1 MAAQANPVQRLIAL
15 HAKGRFG
22 DMEKLARSL
31 IRREAAPILHE
42 LLGMALCGQR
52 RFAEALPPLRE
63 AARVGRTD
71 AQFWENL
78 ALCQRELGQLGDAE
92 ESLRASLSLRP
103 FAPDTLN
110 SLGSVLRSL
119 LRHGEAE
126 TVLRQALSL
135 APRHAFACF
144 NLGNVLA
151 DLGRFAEAEACF
163 RQAIAIEPA
172 NPRAWSN
179 LAVLLWDLGRR
190 REAEAAARDALAR
203 IGTIGKIG
211 DAAAGD
217 ADLVADVAAGVLSRV
232 GRVEEAVAIYRAT
245 GGYRASPGR
254 MLDAFSAARR
264 ACDWELA
271 GAIETE
277 ARRKDAGFWT
287 LGPASPHPLLL
298 MAGATAAQHLAV
310 ARTQAQQYAALPPAP
325 RPDGRSVAS
334 GNRLR
339 IGYLSGDFRDHA
351 VGAVVAGVLE
361 AHDRGQFEVIGY
373 DYAPP
378 ETSAL
383 QSRIERAFERFVSV
397 RALSFPDAARRIAV
411 DACDLVVDLAG
422 WTAGTRS
429 PILAARPA
437 PIQAQWLGFAGSM
450 GAPWIDYV
458 VADAVLVADGEEENF
473 SEKIIRLPH
482 TYSPTDD
489 RLAVG
494 EAPPRAALGLPEDA
508 FVFCSFNQPRKVT
521 PDVFDCWLTLL
532 SEVDRSVLWLS
543 NAGEGARRALRG
555 RAAARSIEPERLV
568 FAAWT
573 DSREAHLARLAR
585 ADLALDCFPYGA
597 HSTASDLLWAGVPLV
612 GLAGGTF
619 VSRVSASI
627 LGAAGMADH
636 VTSSLQD
643 YHDLA
648 LRLARDRAALTQ
660 ARERT
665 AASRRTPLFDTAG
678 FTRHLEAAFR
688 AIVARQRAGLAP
700 DHLTIADASMAGRTA
715 QGATV

>member
-1 MAAQANPVQRLIAL
+1 MAPQANPVQRLIAL

-31 IRREAAPILHE
+31 VRRDSSPILNE

-52 RFAEALPPLRE
+52 RFDEALAPLRE

-78 ALCQRELGQLGDAE
+78 ALCQRELGQFGDAE

-103 FAPDTLN
+103 FAPETLN

-126 TVLRQALSL
+126 AALRQALSL
-135 APRHAFACF
+135 APRHASACF

-151 DLGRFAEAEACF
+151 DVGRFAEAEACF
-163 RQAIAIEPA
+163 RQAIAIEPV
-172 NPRAWSN
+172 NPRAYAN
-179 LAVLLWDLGRR
+179 LAVLLWDIGRR

-203 IGTIGKIG
+203 IGKAG

-217 ADLVADVAAGVLSRV
+217 AELVADVAAGVLNRV
-232 GRVEEAVAIYRAT
+232 GRAEEAVGIYRAT

-254 MLDAFSAARR
+254 MMDAFSAARR
-264 ACDWELA
+264 ACDWDLA
-271 GAIETE
+271 AAIETE
-277 ARRKDAGFWT
+277 ASRKDAGFWT

-298 MAGATAAQHLAV
+298 MASATAAEHLAV
-310 ARTQAQQYAALPPAP
+310 ARTQAQQYAALPAAP
-325 RPDGRSVAS
+325 RPHHPSVAS
-334 GNRLR
+334 GGRLR
-339 IGYLSGDFRDHA
+339 VGYLSGDFRDHA

-361 AHDRGQFEVIGY
+361 AHDRGQFEVVGY
-373 DYAPP
+373 DYSPP
-378 ETSAL
+378 ETSEL
-383 QSRIERAFERFVSV
+383 RSRIERAFERFVSV
-397 RALSFPDAARRIAV
+397 RTLSFPDAARRIAE

-437 PIQAQWLGFAGSM
+437 PTQAQWLGFAGSM

-458 VADAVLVADGEEENF
+458 VADAVLIAAGEEGNF

-489 RLAVG
+489 RLAIG
-494 EAPPRAALGLPEDA
+494 AAPPRAALGLPEDA

-521 PDVFDCWLTLL
+521 ADVFDCWLTLL
-532 SEVDRSVLWLS
+532 SEVERSVLWLS
-543 NAGEGARRALRG
+543 DAGESAMRALRG
-555 RAAARSIEPERLV
+555 RAAARSIDPERLI
-568 FAAWT
+568 FAPWA
-573 DSREAHLARLAR
+573 DSRTAHLARLSR
-585 ADLALDCFPYGA
+585 ADLALDSYPYGA
-597 HSTASDLLWAGVPLV
+597 HTTASDLLWAGVPLV
-612 GLAGGTF
+612 GLAGATF

-627 LGAAGMADH
+627 LAAAGMADH
-636 VTSSLQD
+636 VTGSLHD

-648 LRLARDRAALTQ
+648 LRLARDPAALAR
-660 ARERT
+660 ARER
-665 AASRRTPLFDTAG
+665 AAAARRTPLFDTAG
-678 FTRHLEAAFR
+678 FTRNLEAAFR
-688 AIVARQRAGLAP
+688 AIVERQRSGLAP
-700 DHLTIADASMAGRTA
+700 DHLTIAAGSPA
-715 QGATV
+715 HGAPL

>member
-1 MAAQANPVQRLIAL
+1 MVDRANPVQNLIAL
-15 HAKGRFG
+15 HGKGRFA

-31 IRREAAPILHE
+31 IRRDSSPILNE

-52 RFAEALPPLRE
+52 RFAEALAPLRE

-78 ALCQRELGQLGDAE
+78 ALCQRELGQFGDAE

-103 FAPDTLN
+103 FAPEALN

-126 TVLRQALSL
+126 AALRQALSL
-135 APRHAFACF
+135 APRHASACF

-151 DLGRFAEAEACF
+151 DLGRFAEADACF

-172 NPRAWSN
+172 NPRAYAN

-203 IGTIGKIG
+203 TGAIGE
-211 DAAAGD
+211 AAAAD
-217 ADLVADVAAGVLSRV
+217 AKLLADVAAGVLARV
-232 GRVEEAVAIYRAT
+232 GRVEEAVGIYRAT

-254 MLDAFSAARR
+254 MMDAFSAARR
-264 ACDWELA
+264 ACDWEFA
-271 GAIETE
+271 ATIEAE

-298 MAGATAAQHLAV
+298 MASATAGEHLVV

-325 RPDGRSVAS
+325 RPNRRSAAP
-334 GNRLR
+334 GGRLR
-339 IGYLSGDFRDHA
+339 VGYLSGDFRDHA

-361 AHDRGQFEVIGY
+361 AHDRGQFEIVGY
-373 DYAPP
+373 DYSPP
-378 ETSAL
+378 ETSEL
-383 QSRIERAFERFVSV
+383 QGRIEHAFERFVSI
-397 RALSFPDAARRIAV
+397 RALSFPDAARRIAE
-411 DACDLVVDLAG
+411 DACDLVIDLAG

-437 PIQAQWLGFAGSM
+437 PTQAQWLGFAGSM

-458 VADAVLVADGEEENF
+458 VADAVLIADGEEGNF

-489 RLAVG
+489 RLAIG
-494 EAPPRAALGLPEDA
+494 EAPRRAALGLPQDA
-508 FVFCSFNQPRKVT
+508 FVFCSFNQLRKVT
-521 PDVFDCWLTLL
+521 ADVFDCWLTLL
-532 SEVDRSVLWLS
+532 SEVERSVLWLS
-543 NAGEGARRALRG
+543 NAGEGAMHALRG
-555 RAAARSIEPERLV
+555 RAAARAIAPERLI
-568 FAAWT
+568 FAPWAE
-573 DSREAHLARLAR
+573 SRTAHLARLAR
-585 ADLALDCFPYGA
+585 ADLALDSYPYGA

-612 GLAGGTF
+612 GLAGATF

-627 LGAAGMADH
+627 LGAAGMGDH
-636 VTSSLQD
+636 VTGSLQD

-648 LRLARDRAALTQ
+648 LRLARDPAALAR
-660 ARERT
+660 ARER
-665 AASRRTPLFDTAG
+665 AAAARRTPLFDTAG
-678 FTRHLEAAFR
+678 FTRNLEAAFR
-688 AIVARQRAGLAP
+688 AIIERQRAGLAP
-700 DHLTIADASMAGRTA
+700 DHLTIAAGPPA
-715 QGATV
+715 HGAPL